1 METKK
6 IISQAQKEAQKRYY
20 DKIKNSESYIEA
32 RKNNMKKYHDKNKDT
47 EDYKQMKRDKA
58 REYYNLNRNKVINR
72 VMTNYNNKRNLNNN
86 SSETSED

>member
-6 IISQAQKEAQKRYY
+6 IISQAQKEAQRRYY
-20 DKIKNSESYIEA
+20 DKIKHSESYIEA

-47 EDYKQMKRDKA
+47 EDYKEMKRLKA

-72 VMTNYNNKRNLNNN
+72 VMLNYNNKRNLNNN